1 MNLHEYQAKELM
13 RRHGVPVPAGEPAT
27 SVEEAKAAIEKLFGE
42 GHQRVVVKSQIHAGG
57 RGKGTFKDGF
67 QGGVHLA
74 DSVEDATAKAEAMF
88 GNVLVTKQTGE
99 EGKQVNRLLITS
111 CQEIKSEFYCAVLLD
126 RALGKPII
134 MASSEGGMDI
144 EEVAEA
150 TPEKT
155 VSYTHLTLPTIL
167 LV

>member
-67 QGGVHLA
+67 QGGVLA
-74 DSVEDATAKAEAMF
+74 KVVRD
-88 GNVLVTKQTGE
+88 VLENPWQ
-99 EGKQVNRLLITS
+99 LLP
-111 CQEIKSEFYCAVLLD
+111 AG
-126 RALGKPII
+126 AP
-134 MASSEGGMDI
+134 GG
-144 EEVAEA
+144 
-150 TPEKT
+150 
-155 VSYTHLTLPTIL
+155 
-167 LV
+167 